1 MELCDYTATKL
12 AGMLKTRKVSSRE
25 ITEDVLKRIKEK
37 EADINSF
44 ITVLDEEKIF
54 AQADEADRRIS
65 SNIETGPLNGIPIA
79 IKDNI
84 CTKNILTT
92 CASKMLSNYVPPYSA
107 TAVDLLLKEGAVCIG
122 KTNMDEFAMGASSET
137 SVDGVTFNPANSEYV
152 AGGSSSGSAAAVAT
166 GETVISIGSDTGG
179 SIRQPSS
186 FCGVVGMKPT
196 YGRVSRYGLI
206 SYGSSLDQIGPIAR
220 SVEDCAMVLN
230 TICGHDPMDST
241 SANIQTPDFTKGIS
255 TGINGLH
262 IGVPKEFFTEDMDP
276 EVKRLNVEAIDV
288 LRRKGAEIIDISL
301 PHTLYGVATYYI
313 IATAEAS
320 SNLACFDGAKYGF
333 RAAAGIDD
341 DMMSMR
347 EKTRSEGFGFE
358 VKRRIILG
366 CYMLSAGYHNAYYI
380 KAQKVRNLIRQDF
393 YNAFEKVDCI
403 VAPVCPTGPFKIG
416 EKINNPVQ
424 MYLTDIYNVTVN
436 LAGLPAMSVPCG
448 TASNGL
454 PLGFQIIGRPFD
466 EETVLRVGYAY
477 ECI

>member
-1 MELCDYTATKL
+1 MELCDYTATEL

-186 FCGVVGMKPT
+186 FCGVVGIKPT

-230 TICGHDPMDST
+230 TICGYDPMDST

-288 LRRKGAEIIDISL
+288 LRRNGAEIIDISL

-448 TASNGL
+448 TTGNGL
-454 PLGFQIIGRPFD
+454 PVGFQIIGRPFD

>member
-1 MELCDYTATKL
+1 MELCDYTATEL

-448 TASNGL
+448 TAGNGL
-454 PLGFQIIGRPFD
+454 PVGFQIIGRPFD